1 MSSELFMKVNGRDL
15 FFENFTKKS
24 LLELLEEL
32 GINPKTVAVE
42 LNGAILNREEWA
54 VTFLQDSDKIE
65 VIKFVGG
72 G

>member
-1 MSSELFMKVNGRDL
+1 MKVNGRDL